1 MDTCILFGIAQGHPI
16 DLQEWEVYKR
26 NKNREEIMARLTTV
40 IVCLCIMLLIYMT
53 ELGLVF
59 CDLRAGIRKAKEKGI
74 YRTSEGY
81 RRTIDKIARY
91 FNMTFALS
99 LVDVVMLAIVFFL
112 YYFYTVDIW
121 MIPVFTMIAGGYVA
135 FVEIK
140 SIWEPADIKEKK
152 LLKDY
157 SMIVMKLLKEYGSIE
172 KVTERIAEMAIQQEQ
187 KENDIEPI
195 DNSDI

>member
-1 MDTCILFGIAQGHPI
+1 
-16 DLQEWEVYKR
+16 
-26 NKNREEIMARLTTV
+26 MARLTTV

-112 YYFYTVDIW
+112 YYFYAVDIW